1 MFRHLLSSTST
12 SSSIAHYYT
21 PVLELS
27 MNTESVSGV
36 QYSCESRPSL
46 TRRERR
52 HRYPVHSPQPEVEKD
67 RANGFNRQF
76 SPIFA
81 SFCVI
86 FA

>member
-1 MFRHLLSSTST
+1 MYF
-12 SSSIAHYYT
+12 YYT

-52 HRYPVHSPQPEVEKD
+52 HRYPVHSPQPEVEKY
-67 RANGFNRQF
+67 RKSAVRTVLIGNFRLF
-76 SPIFA
+76 SRRFA
-81 SFCVI
+81 LFLRK
-86 FA
+86 